1 MKIVI
6 VTTGGTIAMRLD
18 PELGVVPA
26 VNGAELVAAVPGLGE
41 YKIEVVEFSNIPSPH
56 MTPGL
61 MFQLSQLADAWLAR
75 EGVAGVV
82 VTHGTDTLEETAYFL
97 DMCVQSNK
105 PVVVTGAMRSGG
117 DLSADGPSNLLCAV
131 QVAACPE
138 SVGRGTLVVLNE
150 EIHAARDV
158 RKSHAG
164 RLHTFV
170 SPVWGALGEVDED
183 GLVYR
188 RSVPARTVL
197 SPGVPEYNVHLVAC
211 AAGSSPLV
219 MDLLLAHGVRGLVLE
234 GFGRGN
240 VPAELVPSV
249 QAAVAAGVP
258 VVLTS
263 RVFSG
268 RVLPTY
274 GYPGGARTLYEAGVI
289 SGGELPGHKA
299 RLRLMLAMGL
309 TRNMQ
314 ELNEYFRGC

>member
-41 YKIEVVEFSNIPSPH
+41 YELEVVEFSNIPSPH
-56 MTPGL
+56 MTPDL

-75 EGVAGVV
+75 ESVGGVV
-82 VTHGTDTLEETAYFL
+82 ITHGTDTLEETAYFL
-97 DMCVQSNK
+97 DMCVQSSK

-117 DLSADGPSNLLCAV
+117 DVSADGPANLLAAV
-131 QVAACPE
+131 RVAACLE
-138 SVGRGTLVVLNE
+138 SAGRGTLVVLND

-164 RLHTFV
+164 RLDTFV
-170 SPVWGALGEVDED
+170 SPAWGALGEVEED
-183 GLVYR
+183 GPIFR
-188 RSVPARTVL
+188 RLVPARSILT
-197 SPGVPEYNVHLVAC
+197 PGVPEYNVHLVAC
-211 AAGSSPLV
+211 TAGCTP
-219 MDLLLAHGVRGLVLE
+219 MIFDLLLAHGVRGLVLE

-240 VPAELVPSV
+240 VPPYMVPSI
-249 QAAVAAGVP
+249 QAAVSAGVP

-263 RVFSG
+263 RVFTG

-314 ELNEYFRGC
+314 EINEYFHGC